1 MRASRRDPSR
11 RQEAGVR
18 ADNGDLPRVAVVPVA
33 LLLLIA
39 LMAACGSSQSGSSAS
54 AHVETPTA
62 GTSATPIVTA
72 DPGDPTLLP
81 VPTDVAF
88 LQAPIAIQNEW
99 RTYYATGAITVV
111 PNSTV
116 PFTRPATPPVVDATN
131 GAVSSTTAQQWG
143 DALMRENAWEN
154 WAITADQTGLF
165 DNGVISAPA
174 AEPGLVLP
182 QGATS
187 FRIVGERWPASLRL
201 VSVSVSAKGFLKD
214 TDGFAYIL
222 EFSQAWSVDA
232 VLANGTTQPVS
243 DQSVSAGQRFV
254 VIGKLEQPANFG
266 EVWYASA
273 SFACDSSEPQPVLA
287 LCAE

>member
-1 MRASRRDPSR
+1 
-11 RQEAGVR
+11 VR
-18 ADNGDLPRVAVVPVA
+18 ADNGDLPRVAMAPVT
-33 LLLLIA
+33 LLLLTA
-39 LMAACGSSQSGSSAS
+39 LMTGCGSQSAS
-54 AHVETPTA
+54 SHTAHAEAPTS

-81 VPTDVAF
+81 VPTDVPF
-88 LQAPIAIQNEW
+88 LEAPIAIQNEW
-99 RTYYATGAITVV
+99 RTDYATGAITVV

-131 GAVSSTTAQQWG
+131 GAVSSTTAKRWG

-165 DNGVISAPA
+165 DNGVISAPE

-187 FRIVGERWPASLRL
+187 FRIVGQRWPASLQL
-201 VSVSVSAKGFLKD
+201 VSVSTSAQGFLRD
-214 TDGFAYIL
+214 TDGYALIL
-222 EFSQAWSVDA
+222 EFSRAWSVDA
-232 VLANGTTQPVS
+232 VFANGTTQPLTA
-243 DQSVSAGQRFV
+243 QSVSAGQRFV

-273 SFACDSSEPQPVLA
+273 SFACDSSEPQPVRA

>member
-1 MRASRRDPSR
+1 
-11 RQEAGVR
+11 VR
-18 ADNGDLPRVAVVPVA
+18 TDNGDLPRVAVAPVA

-39 LMAACGSSQSGSSAS
+39 LMTACGSSQSGSSAS
-54 AHVETPTA
+54 DHLETPTSQ
-62 GTSATPIVTA
+62 TSATPIVTA

-88 LQAPIAIQNEW
+88 LQAPISIQNEW
-99 RTYYATGAITVV
+99 RMSYATGAITVV

-154 WAITADQTGLF
+154 WAITAGQTGLF

-187 FRIVGERWPASLRL
+187 FRIVGQRWPASLRL
-201 VSVSVSAKGFLKD
+201 VSVSASAQGLLQD
-214 TDGFAYIL
+214 TDGYAYIL
-222 EFSQAWSVDA
+222 EFSQPWSVEA
-232 VLANGTTQPVS
+232 VFANGTTQPVS

-254 VIGKLEQPANFG
+254 VVGKLEQPANFG
-266 EVWYASA
+266 QVWYASA
-273 SFACDSSEPQPVLA
+273 SFTCDSSEPQPVLA

>member
-1 MRASRRDPSR
+1 
-11 RQEAGVR
+11 VR
-18 ADNGDLPRVAVVPVA
+18 AGNGDLPRLAAVPVK

-39 LMAACGSSQSGSSAS
+39 LMTSCGSSESGSSVS
-54 AHVETPTA
+54 AHLETPTA
-62 GTSATPIVTA
+62 QTSATPIVTA

-88 LQAPIAIQNEW
+88 LRAPIAIQNEW

-116 PFTRPATPPVVDATN
+116 PFTRPATPPVVDATG
-131 GAVSSTTAQQWG
+131 GAVSTTTAKLWG

-165 DNGVISAPA
+165 DNGVISAPE

-187 FRIVGERWPASLRL
+187 FRIVGQRWPASLRL
-201 VSVSVSAKGFLKD
+201 VSVSASAQGFLQG
-214 TDGFAYIL
+214 TDGYAFIL

-232 VLANGTTQPVS
+232 VFANGATQPLS
-243 DQSVSAGQRFV
+243 DQTVSAGQRFV